1 MDYKTKEMRTGIFHW
16 RYWNKL
22 ESTEYLKMNQYDKKE
37 MGKRVMCY
45 TPSYTPSD
53 IFYSMI
59 TFSF

>member
-1 MDYKTKEMRTGIFHW
+1 LQSKMDYKTKEMRTRIFHW
-16 RYWNKL
+16 TYWNKL
-22 ESTEYLKMNQYDKKE
+22 ESTEYLKLNQYDKKE

-45 TPSYTPSD
+45 TPSD